1 MVISLINIKIK
12 IIKNFETLEYGI
24 MINVYKIG
32 EWVDIPS
39 LDAVL
44 LADDME
50 SKTRIIQSLLR
61 CCRIDPKN
69 SEKIANFIIPMI
81 YEEVEDGNYNA
92 RDLIVKYVQFV
103 LINIRNIYL
112 STEGL
117 SQKNRVII

>member
-1 MVISLINIKIK
+1 MDHVIRIDTNTKNIGE

-32 EWVDIPS
+32 EGVDIPS

-61 CCRIDPKN
+61 CCRIDLKN

-81 YEEVEDGNYNA
+81 YEEVEDGNYNK
-92 RDLIVKYVQFV
+92 DDDIFDIK
-103 LINIRNIYL
+103 
-112 STEGL
+112 
-117 SQKNRVII
+117 